1 MIGAY
6 TEVQGVTAGPALASA
21 LEREYNSIWIQG
33 VGGDY
38 AATIAPNML
47 PAGTDAK
54 SIAEAKGLFNM
65 AHEKCP
71 DAAIV
76 TGGYR

>member
-1 MIGAY
+1 MG
-6 TEVQGVTAGPALASA
+6 VQGVTAGPALARA
-21 LEREYNSIWIQG
+21 LEREYSSIWIQG

-38 AATIAPNML
+38 EATIAPNML
-47 PAGTDAK
+47 PAGTDRK
-54 SIAEAKGLFNM
+54 SIEEAKGLFNM

>member
-1 MIGAY
+1 MGAY
-6 TEVQGVTAGPALASA
+6 TDFQGVTAGPALARA
-21 LEREYNSIWIQG
+21 LEREYSSIWIQG

-47 PAGTDAK
+47 PAGTDRG
-54 SIAEAKGLFNM
+54 SIAEAKGLFEM